1 MIVESRII
9 REYPRALNIFRISPP
24 EVQPQD
30 RLTLEAQGWLV
41 LLTSGRA
48 TVADARALREWC
60 AQSPEHARA
69 FAQAKRLWQQL
80 RPAAEH
86 LQAPR
91 HLGRRAF
98 LGGAIAASAAF
109 LLIRGTVPGGLS
121 GLGADYITEV
131 GEQRRFDVADGVSLE
146 LNTQTRINQRANVDG
161 TRTFELLSG
170 EVEVLTH
177 ARTPLKVQAGGGWL
191 SASQARFNLRNTDR
205 SVCVTCLD
213 GALQLDARGHS
224 IRLESGQQVTY
235 DTRHIGTPQM
245 VDTSTVIAWR
255 QQVLVFNDATLA
267 TVIDEI
273 NRYRPGMLLLL
284 NSELGKRKVQA
295 RFSLDQLA
303 GVALLIR
310 DAYRVKCTE
319 LPGGVVVLS

>member
-1 MIVESRII
+1 MS
-9 REYPRALNIFRISPP
+9 SP
-24 EVQPQD
+24 EATPQD
-30 RLTLEAQGWLV
+30 PLQSEAMDWLI

-48 TVADARALREWC
+48 TVADARALRQWC
-60 AQSPEHARA
+60 AQSPEHAHA
-69 FAQAKRLWQQL
+69 FEQSKRLWQQL
-80 RPAAEH
+80 QPATER
-86 LQAPR
+86 LQSPR
-91 HLGRRAF
+91 HFGRRAF

-109 LLIRGTVPGGLS
+109 FLIRATVPGGFS

-131 GEQRRFDVADGVSLE
+131 GEQRRVDLADGVSLE
-146 LNTQTRINQRANVDG
+146 LNTQTRINQRDSADG
-161 TRTFELLSG
+161 RRQLVLLSG
-170 EVEVLTH
+170 EVEVQ
-177 ARTPLKVQAGGGWL
+177 ARTPATLNMQAGAGWL
-191 SASQARFNLRNTDR
+191 SASQARFNLRNTDQ

-213 GALQLDARGHS
+213 GALQVDVLGRS
-224 IRLESGQQVTY
+224 IRLEAGQQLTY
-235 DTRHIGTPQM
+235 DVQHVSAPQT
-245 VDTSTVIAWR
+245 VDTSAVVAWR
-255 QQVLVFNDATLA
+255 QQVLVFNDATLS

-310 DAYRVKCTE
+310 DAYGVKCTE

>member
-1 MIVESRII
+1 MS
-9 REYPRALNIFRISPP
+9 FP
-24 EVQPQD
+24 EATPQD
-30 RLTLEAQGWLV
+30 RLQSEAQDWLI

-48 TVADARALREWC
+48 TAADARALRQWC

-69 FAQAKRLWQQL
+69 FEQSKLLWQQL
-80 RPAAEH
+80 QPAAER
-86 LQAPR
+86 LQASRP
-91 HLGRRAF
+91 LGRRAF

-109 LLIRGTVPGGLS
+109 LLIRGTVPGGFS

-131 GEQRRFDVADGVSLE
+131 GEQRRVDLADGVSLE
-146 LNTQTRINQRANVDG
+146 LNTQTRINRRDSAN
-161 TRTFELLSG
+161 FELVSG
-170 EVEVLTH
+170 EVEVLTR
-177 ARTPLKVQAGGGWL
+177 AQAPLKVQAGAGWL
-191 SASQARFNLRNTDR
+191 SASQARFNLRNTDQ

-213 GALQLDARGHS
+213 GALLVDVQGRS
-224 IRLESGQQVTY
+224 IRLESGQQLTY
-235 DTRHIGTPQM
+235 DAQRVGTPQA
-245 VDTSTVIAWR
+245 VDTSAVIAWR
-255 QQVLVFNDATLA
+255 QQVLVFNDATLS

-310 DAYRVKCTE
+310 DAYGAKCTE